1 VRTTGYYVVKIPKT
15 IYSFFCRN
23 RFEHEANDN
32 DYYGIPTRSSMKAG
46 IPLRCTLRKG
56 ATEMPVTEQDVMSA
70 LKSCYDPEIPVN
82 IVDLGLIYNVKFD
95 PAPEDKQDV
104 SVEMT
109 LTAQGCPEHV
119 NISMQV
125 KSRLEQLPGIRN
137 AAVNVV
143 WSPPWTPERLSP
155 DARKQLGIE

>member
-1 VRTTGYYVVKIPKT
+1 
-15 IYSFFCRN
+15 
-23 RFEHEANDN
+23 
-32 DYYGIPTRSSMKAG
+32 
-46 IPLRCTLRKG
+46 
-56 ATEMPVTEQDVMSA
+56 MPVTEQDVMSA

-82 IVDLGLIYNVKFD
+82 IVDLGLIYGVKFD
-95 PAPEDKQDV
+95 PAPDDKQDV
-104 SVEMT
+104 SIEMT

-143 WSPPWTPERLSP
+143 WTPPWTPERLTP
-155 DARKQLGIE
+155 DAKKQLGPRDASKPAAAVASATSGGS

>member
-1 VRTTGYYVVKIPKT
+1 
-15 IYSFFCRN
+15 
-23 RFEHEANDN
+23 
-32 DYYGIPTRSSMKAG
+32 
-46 IPLRCTLRKG
+46 
-56 ATEMPVTEQDVMSA
+56 MPVTEQDVMSA

-82 IVDLGLIYNVKFD
+82 IVDLGLIYGVKFD
-95 PAPEDKQDV
+95 PAPDDKQDV
-104 SVEMT
+104 SIEMT

-143 WSPPWTPERLSP
+143 WTPPWTPERLTP
-155 DARKQLGIE
+155 DAKKQLGIE